1 MEVTSVNVEQA
12 NVQLDKARHYQV
24 CCGKLISTCTKAM
37 LLEVLQLCQYH
48 LQYACDRFDFWN
60 LTCHLQDT

>member
-24 CCGKLISTCTKAM
+24 CCGKLIST
-37 LLEVLQLCQYH
+37 VLKLCY
-48 LQYACDRFDFWN
+48 LKSYSCVNITYSMPVIGLIFWN